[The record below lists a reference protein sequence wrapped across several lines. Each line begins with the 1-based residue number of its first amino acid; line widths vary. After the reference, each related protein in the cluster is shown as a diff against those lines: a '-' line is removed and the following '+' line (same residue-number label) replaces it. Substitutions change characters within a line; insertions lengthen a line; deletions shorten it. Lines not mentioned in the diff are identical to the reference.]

1 MDVHKFYI
9 LLIVLFLS
17 IPTKSF
23 ANKPEG
29 TQYDFLSLWK
39 LKNNAF
45 VNIDYGLPV
54 NIVGGF
60 LPTVKLQFIRCK
72 PEKAGYWTMTDCQ
85 ALYIPSGCHFT
96 YEQINLLQNTTS
108 QSINCNQH
116 VQNKLIPNR
125 WTEEADKKSTQV
137 VKIQVN
143 SDITNM
149 KLKAFFLH
157 CGKNLAYFNS
167 KTLIPLCDWDHY
179 TELVSN
185 GNSLDVYGYINTSS
199 VLSGKM
205 MI

>member
-1 MDVHKFYI
+1 MDVYKFYI

-23 ANKPEG
+23 ANKPER

-54 NIVGGF
+54 NIIGGL

-85 ALYIPSGCHFT
+85 ALYIPPGCHFT
-96 YEQINLLQNTTS
+96 YEQINVLQNTS

-116 VQNKLIPNR
+116 VKSKLIPNR
-125 WTEEADKKSTQV
+125 WTKEADKKSTQV

-143 SDITNM
+143 SDITNI

-157 CGKNLAYFNS
+157 CGKNLAYFDNNS
-167 KTLIPLCDWDHY
+167 LIPLCDWDHY